1 MKEDI
6 ALYFEMVAHYVETNF
21 LLKDF
26 VELTLRYDHRNGV
39 LGL

>member
-6 ALYFEMVAHYVETNF
+6 ALYFEIVTHYVETNF
-21 LLKDF
+21 LLKDLL
-26 VELTLRYDHRNGV
+26 ELTLRYDHRNAI